1 MISTLF
7 TLAAVLVC
15 SYAQIDVSSDAQTI
29 TELAVAT
36 EDLSTLVGA
45 LQSTGLDAVLSSP
58 GNYTVFAP
66 TNAAFDLI
74 TVPDEI
80 PVLTDVLY
88 NHVVPFIA
96 ESSILSSG
104 LVAPT
109 LSTLNGFGSVTC
121 SLDGGVFFYDSFG
134 RKAEVTVADIIA
146 SNGVIHIV
154 DMVLLPGGT
163 VDDITGNVEELTSLD
178 GALAA
183 NSLDIVLA
191 APANYTLFAP
201 SNDAIAAFS
210 GDITNNQLLYHVV
223 TDAYLSFDV
232 PDTETTLTTAYG
244 SADIKVI
251 NTNGVVTVTD
261 ATGRVATV
269 TMANIRG
276 TNGVVHIIDTVLEYR
291 SIVDIVVER
300 DDLSTLETALGDAGL
315 IPAFLGDGPFT
326 VLAPTDT
333 AFALIDT
340 SGLNTTELANVLS
353 YHVISGAVMS
363 TDLSSGLVAETLIG
377 ETVTSQI
384 DSGAYFYDS
393 NGRMAMVSVA
403 DIIGTNGVIH
413 VIDAVLLPG
422 GTIDDIT
429 GNIADLAALDGALA
443 ANSIDIFLADK
454 SAEFTLFAPTD
465 AAVGAFSGD
474 ITADVL
480 TYHVVAAKYLAD
492 DVPTSATALTT
503 VNGAE
508 ITVVNTNGVVTI
520 TDSEG
525 NVATVELAN
534 TVGVNGVVHVID
546 MVLTPPMS
554 DMSTTMGMETT
565 MSGANG
571 VNAFIALSIGL
582 FAYLF

>member
-1 MISTLF
+1 MGGNI
-7 TLAAVLVC
+7 AN
-15 SYAQIDVSSDAQTI
+15 
-29 TELAVAT
+29 
-36 EDLSTLVGA
+36 LSA
-45 LQSTGLDAVLSSP
+45 LDA
-58 GNYTVFAP
+58 
-66 TNAAFDLI
+66 
-74 TVPDEI
+74 
-80 PVLTDVLY
+80 
-88 NHVVPFIA
+88 
-96 ESSILSSG
+96 
-104 LVAPT
+104 
-109 LSTLNGFGSVTC
+109 
-121 SLDGGVFFYDSFG
+121 
-134 RKAEVTVADIIA
+134 
-146 SNGVIHIV
+146 
-154 DMVLLPGGT
+154 
-163 VDDITGNVEELTSLD
+163 
-178 GALAA
+178 ALAA
-183 NSLDIVLA
+183 NGLDSVLA
-191 APANYTLFAP
+191 DNSTQYTLFAP
-201 SNDAIAAFS
+201 SNEAIAAFS
-210 GDITNNQLLYHVV
+210 GDITNDQLLYHVV
-223 TDAYLSFDV
+223 VGTYLSFDV
-232 PDTETTLTTAYG
+232 PDTETSLPTANGGY
-244 SADIKVI
+244 ANITVI

-269 TMANIRG
+269 TTANIAG

-300 DDLSTLETALGDAGL
+300 DDLSTLETALCTANL
-315 IPAFLGDGPFT
+315 VSALLEDGPFT
-326 VLAPTDT
+326 VLAPTDD

-363 TDLSSGLVAETLIG
+363 GDLSSGLVAGTLMG
-377 ETVTSQI
+377 ESVTAQI

-393 NGRMAMVSVA
+393 NGRMAMVTIA

-429 GNIADLAALDGALA
+429 GNIADLSALDGALA
-443 ANSIDIFLADK
+443 ANGLDTVLADK

-480 TYHVVAAKYLAD
+480 TYHVVPAKYLAD
-492 DVPTSATALTT
+492 DVPTTATALTT
-503 VNGAE
+503 VNCDE
-508 ITVVNTNGVVTI
+508 ITVLNTNGVVTV

-546 MVLTPPMS
+546 MVLTPMTTT
-554 DMSTTMGMETT
+554 MSTTGGMETT
-565 MSGANG
+565 MSNANG